1 MKTLSFLVGLFYG
14 LELFY
19 HAHALLNCVFYTV
32 LQVSTFTPHL
42 AHVLYLIFCATHR
55 LGRAYG
61 FGVLRLSLRN
71 WVMNLVWFVVR
82 YIFGRIAG
90 YLRLVD
96 VQRHLFLRV
105 NLVGIGIDTRLLLIV
120 TGLLLI
126 IV

>member
-1 MKTLSFLVGLFYG
+1 
-14 LELFY
+14 
-19 HAHALLNCVFYTV
+19 
-32 LQVSTFTPHL
+32 
-42 AHVLYLIFCATHR
+42 